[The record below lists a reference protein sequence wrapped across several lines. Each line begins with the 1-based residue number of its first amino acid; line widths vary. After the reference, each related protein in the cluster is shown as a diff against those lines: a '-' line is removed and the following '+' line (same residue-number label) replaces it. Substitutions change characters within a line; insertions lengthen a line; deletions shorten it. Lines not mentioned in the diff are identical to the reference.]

1 MKYYITPEG
10 YAFGLLGF
18 ADCNVNFI
26 LSIVEK
32 SCQISLAEDQILNFK
47 QNCGCRHASG
57 ADGVHM
63 MEYLDYNGEGPFNY
77 HK

>member
-1 MKYYITPEG
+1 MKCCITPEG

-47 QNCGCRHASG
+47 QNCCCRHASQARG
-57 ADGVHM
+57 SSHDGIFR
-63 MEYLDYNGEGPFNY
+63 L
-77 HK
+77 